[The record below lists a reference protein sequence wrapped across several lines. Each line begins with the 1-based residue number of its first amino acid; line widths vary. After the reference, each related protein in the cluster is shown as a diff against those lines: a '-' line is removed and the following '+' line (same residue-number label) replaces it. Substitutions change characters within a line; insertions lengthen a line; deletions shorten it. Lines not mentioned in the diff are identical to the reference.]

1 MFPRYPEQFEITDR
15 IAGTGYL
22 RTTQVEFTTDETL
35 LIKAEAEIM
44 LGEKD
49 AALADMNAYLS
60 NAYSG
65 QVELTEQKIKT
76 WNKETKYSTPQLPT
90 PRKQLNPSWTITPEQ
105 EEYLQ
110 VLLHLRRIETVHT
123 GLRWFDVKRYGI
135 EITRVDVSDG
145 SKVTV
150 TSNVLKKDDKRRALQ
165 LPADVITAGL
175 APNRK

>member
-1 MFPRYPEQFEITDR
+1 
-15 IAGTGYL
+15 
-22 RTTQVEFTTDETL
+22 
-35 LIKAEAEIM
+35 
-44 LGEKD
+44 
-49 AALADMNAYLS
+49 
-60 NAYSG
+60 
-65 QVELTEQKIKT
+65 
-76 WNKETKYSTPQLPT
+76 
-90 PRKQLNPSWTITPEQ
+90 
-105 EEYLQ
+105 LQ

-123 GLRWFDVKRYGI
+123 GLRWFDIKRYGI

>member
-1 MFPRYPEQFEITDR
+1 M
-15 IAGTGYL
+15 
-22 RTTQVEFTTDETL
+22 
-35 LIKAEAEIM
+35 
-44 LGEKD
+44 
-49 AALADMNAYLS
+49 
-60 NAYSG
+60 
-65 QVELTEQKIKT
+65 
-76 WNKETKYSTPQLPT
+76 
-90 PRKQLNPSWTITPEQ
+90 
-105 EEYLQ
+105 Q
-110 VLLHLRRIETVHT
+110 VLLHLRRIETIHT